1 MSLTIEDHNKV
12 YTATFEARNKWKN
25 ILLGLGI
32 SYTDIDDIGVKCHN
46 NPDDCYREGLALWLN
61 GGERSWGDLVNALS
75 SPTVGHKDIA
85 GQIERN
91 YTHSTCGVAIMQ
103 GKKNNNNHGKLI

>member
-1 MSLTIEDHNKV
+1 MSLILTIENHNEV
-12 YTATFEARNKWKN
+12 YTTTFEARNKWKN

-32 SYTDIDDIGVKCHN
+32 SHADIDDIGVKCNN

-61 GGERSWGDLVNALS
+61 GGERSWGDLVNAFS

-85 GQIERN
+85 RKIERV
-91 YTHSTCGVAIMQ
+91 YIHSPYGVAIP
-103 GKKNNNNHGKLI
+103 GK